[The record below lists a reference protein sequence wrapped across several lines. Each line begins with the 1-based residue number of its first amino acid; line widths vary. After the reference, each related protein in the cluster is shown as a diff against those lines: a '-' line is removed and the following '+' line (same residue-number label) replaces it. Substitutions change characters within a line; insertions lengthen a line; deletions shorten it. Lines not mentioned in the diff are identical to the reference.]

1 MIWQLVSQHL
11 NAGPDETV
19 KFSRLESL
27 FMTDARV
34 LYTSTTDWYKQWNR
48 LQEIGKKLVY
58 YKHFVP
64 KFTKSSPPIHADL
77 QKVIQH
83 AAFSSF
89 TYALAF
95 LPFVKSWS

>member
-48 LQEIGKKLVY
+48 LREIGKKLVY

-64 KFTKSSPPIHADL
+64 KLTKSSPPPYMQISKKLFNTLH
-77 QKVIQH
+77 
-83 AAFSSF
+83 
-89 TYALAF
+89 F
-95 LPFVKSWS
+95 LHLLTH